1 MSYYRAPC
9 HSRPRY
15 TIHFVAFHPASDR
28 GDVKTKRLT
37 HTFLSLFASS
47 CHIVVGAVKNA
58 LSRDG
63 LDPGIMD
70 LDPKKSLASQ
80 TDGGDAEEEEEADTG
95 PPLNEDPVYAKYF
108 KMLKVGLPIGAVKN
122 ACTRD
127 NVDPSIMD
135 LDPEKSLKSQQGKPS
150 SAASAKKKEKKPKV
164 RRKKLYWTP
173 IDEKKIEKDSLWSI
187 VRGSIN
193 MSQLKYDASEFEDLF
208 TDKLEKKAKSPTA
221 AGGAGGGGGGGGPKK
236 SVQVIDGKR
245 GMNGGIILSRIKMEY
260 SEIAKLV
267 DMMENRKKFDIT
279 QLKALKEF
287 LPTDEEA
294 QALKSYLAKS
304 SASED
309 AKSKAM
315 ADLCACEQYMVAM
328 MDVQNAAAKFD
339 CMLFKALFQSRLDE
353 IMDEIVKLND
363 ASEEVRSS
371 ERLRKV
377 MAIILTVGN
386 QINTGGEGNS
396 QAAGF
401 SLDALLK
408 LEEVSAFRVFPSHL
422 FFIYLI

>member
-1 MSYYRAPC
+1 MSKIIA
-9 HSRPRY
+9 SRCSRLGFLVSYCGIVSAQKKTFITMHWKYSYISISFP
-15 TIHFVAFHPASDR
+15 FHCFS
-28 GDVKTKRLT
+28 LISI
-37 HTFLSLFASS
+37 SLFLLAFSF
-47 CHIVVGAVKNA
+47 CIAVGAVKNA

-63 LDPGIMD
+63 LDPGIID
-70 LDPKKSLASQ
+70 YDPERSLKSQ
-80 TDGGDAEEEEEADTG
+80 QGGGDDEEEDEADTG
-95 PPLNEDPVYAKYF
+95 PALKDDPVYAKYF

-135 LDPEKSLKSQQGKPS
+135 YDPERSLKSQQGKSS
-150 SAASAKKKEKKPKV
+150 SAASAKKKENKKPKV

-193 MSQLKYDASEFEDLF
+193 MSQLKYDASEFENLF
-208 TDKLEKKAKSPTA
+208 TDKLEKKKVKSPTA
-221 AGGAGGGGGGGGPKK
+221 AGGAGATGGGGPKK

-267 DMMENRKKFDIT
+267 DMMENRKKFDTT

-294 QALKSYLAKS
+294 QALKGYLAK
-304 SASED
+304 ASTSEE
-309 AKSKAM
+309 AKAKAM

-328 MDVQNAAAKFD
+328 LDVPNAAAKFD
-339 CMLFKALFQSRLDE
+339 CMLFKTLFQSRLDE
-353 IMDEIVKLND
+353 IM
-363 ASEEVRSS
+363 VRPF
-371 ERLRKV
+371 ELHIFF
-377 MAIILTVGN
+377 AIDIR
-386 QINTGGEGNS
+386 
-396 QAAGF
+396 F
-401 SLDALLK
+401 
-408 LEEVSAFRVFPSHL
+408 
-422 FFIYLI
+422 

>member
-1 MSYYRAPC
+1 M
-9 HSRPRY
+9 
-15 TIHFVAFHPASDR
+15 F
-28 GDVKTKRLT
+28 
-37 HTFLSLFASS
+37 SLFSYHDVANTDANPFYCIASRCS
-47 CHIVVGAVKNA
+47 RLGFLVSYSGIVSAQKITHSSPCIGNEYSYISISFPFHCFSLISISLFLLAFSFCIAVGAVKNA

-70 LDPKKSLASQ
+70 KDPDRSLKSQ
-80 TDGGDAEEEEEADTG
+80 QGGGDDEEEDEADTG
-95 PPLNEDPVYAKYF
+95 PALKDDPVYAKYF

-135 LDPEKSLKSQQGKPS
+135 CDPERSLKSQQGKSS
-150 SAASAKKKEKKPKV
+150 SAASAKKKENKKPKV

-193 MSQLKYDASEFEDLF
+193 MSQLKYDASEFENLF
-208 TDKLEKKAKSPTA
+208 TDKLEKKKVKSPTA
-221 AGGAGGGGGGGGPKK
+221 AGGAGATGGGGPKK

-267 DMMENRKKFDIT
+267 DMMENRKKFDTT

-294 QALKSYLAKS
+294 QALKGYLAK
-304 SASED
+304 ASTSEE
-309 AKSKAM
+309 AKAKAM

-328 MDVQNAAAKFD
+328 LEVPNAAAKFD
-339 CMLFKALFQSRLDE
+339 CMLFKTLFQSRLDE
-353 IMDEIVKLND
+353 IM
-363 ASEEVRSS
+363 VRPF
-371 ERLRKV
+371 ELHIFF
-377 MAIILTVGN
+377 AIDIR
-386 QINTGGEGNS
+386 
-396 QAAGF
+396 F
-401 SLDALLK
+401 
-408 LEEVSAFRVFPSHL
+408 
-422 FFIYLI
+422 